1 MSKLVWATHERAC
14 ALGQRMYTDPVTG
27 FEVFTE
33 SGLRARGRCCGSG
46 CRHCPYRHERIPF
59 EQRALRIQRP
69 ALLAGRLET
78 GVSYTALPWRNT
90 AAGHDIAPAS
100 HRRLVLVCPFSAF
113 DRTVA
118 DGVKVAALVEVAAA
132 HAMPLLGLP
141 LPAGRSLGEVMR
153 DALRDFPLVDILRG
167 DLTAPEWRELQAVN
181 LPLVA
186 ERNQQ

>member
-1 MSKLVWATHERAC
+1 M
-14 ALGQRMYTDPVTG
+14 
-27 FEVFTE
+27 
-33 SGLRARGRCCGSG
+33 
-46 CRHCPYRHERIPF
+46 
-59 EQRALRIQRP
+59 
-69 ALLAGRLET
+69 LAGRLET

-90 AAGHDIAPAS
+90 AASHDIAHAS

-132 HAMPLLGLP
+132 HALPLLGLP
-141 LPAGRSLGEVMR
+141 LPAGRSLGEVMQ